1 MENAEEE
8 AEKSCPGFQ
17 QLLACVLLKP
27 EAEEASFH
35 SIPSHSHPN
44 IPKRRTANSRTYAA
58 NMWREGA
65 TSKSPW
71 IS

>member
-35 SIPSHSHPN
+35 SIPLPPKHPQEADS
-44 IPKRRTANSRTYAA
+44 KLTYVRGKHVAGGGH
-58 NMWREGA
+58 EQE
-65 TSKSPW
+65 PVD
-71 IS
+71 